1 METGIKKIS
10 SNMEDYLEAIALL
23 QKEKGIARVS
33 DIGRILRVKKPSVN
47 AALATLAKSNLILHE
62 RYKTVELTRE
72 GQGIADNVQERHD
85 MVFKFLSGVLE
96 INEKTAQADA
106 CKIEHAI
113 SPETFKKLTKFIRF
127 VEIGLNGGSPQWLKS
142 FKHFLKTGKRLNC
155 KMRQVVLKKKK
166 A

>member
-1 METGIKKIS
+1 METGTKKIS

-33 DIGRILRVKKPSVN
+33 NISRLLQVKKPSVN

-62 RYKTVELTRE
+62 RYRIVELTKE
-72 GQGIADNVQERHD
+72 GRQIAGDVQERHD
-85 MVFKFLSGVLE
+85 MVFKFLSGILE

-113 SPETFKKLTKFIRF
+113 SPVTFERLAKFIRF
-127 VEIGLNGGSPQWLKS
+127 VETGLNGGKPQWLKS
-142 FKHFLKTGKRLNC
+142 FKHYLKTGKRLSC
-155 KMRQVVLKKKK
+155 KMRQVALKKK
-166 A
+166 